1 MHNTVID
8 IAEIKN
14 QTAIKAGEN
23 NRFNIFLKS
32 IANNIIDE
40 KVIQLNSI
48 VSEQIDCMQC
58 ANCCKTLH
66 PAVTHAE
73 AKILAS
79 EIKTEA
85 TVFTNSFLITDE
97 IENINHFKKSP
108 CIFLDDNRCTCYEKR
123 PASCADYPHL
133 NKPNFKYR
141 MRSVMENYAMCPIV
155 FNVVEILKYELNFK
169 PETN

>member
-1 MHNTVID
+1 MNNIVTD
-8 IAEIKN
+8 ITEIKRK
-14 QTAIKAGEN
+14 AVIKAGEN

-48 VSEQIDCMQC
+48 VSEQIDCMLC

-66 PAVTHAE
+66 PAVTPAE

-79 EIKTEA
+79 EKKLESN
-85 TVFTNSFLITDE
+85 VFANSFLVVDE

-108 CIFLDDNRCTCYEKR
+108 CIFLDDKRCTCYEKR

-133 NKPNFKYR
+133 TKPNFKYR
-141 MRSVMENYAMCPIV
+141 LRSVMENYAMCPIV
-155 FNVVEILKYELNFK
+155 FNVVEMLKNELNFR